1 MLYKNSRFKK
11 IIFSIYATSLKTT
24 ISQRSLKN
32 LGLRLLLFEFNN
44 FSYIKTSVSR
54 DQTPT
59 NDSAVSLSR
68 DTDGDTV
75 DTDFYQ
81 FLETGTS
88 DRTLMDLD

>member
-1 MLYKNSRFKK
+1 MLYKNRRFKK

-44 FSYIKTSVSR
+44 FSYNKTSVSH